1 MVKENTI
8 MGALI
13 LKNQKVLLDTIE
25 VYLESKE
32 QPLSSIEGF
41 SVVHDVAKPH
51 YNLSTIVNE
60 YLAFFE

>member
-1 MVKENTI
+1 MVKENTV

-13 LKNQKVLLDTIE
+13 SKNQKPLLDAIE
-25 VYLESKE
+25 AYLDSKE

-51 YNLSTIVNE
+51 YNLSTIVDE
-60 YLAFFE
+60 YRAFFE